1 MVSRVTG
8 TLTKDRRD
16 QQTAMDYILPAFK
29 VVSIIF
35 ACLASAT
42 GAHALWNPV
51 GFAASFG
58 MPLQP
63 FAKKNNVDIGPN
75 RLDGKT
81 AASYVSLMG
90 VRQLATGI
98 TLLAF
103 ASQGKW
109 TEMATILVIL
119 GLVVA
124 TTDGFFLYRS
134 GAVAKGPFHALP
146 GVLIALLAGTVL
158 YLTP

>member
-1 MVSRVTG
+1 MN
-8 TLTKDRRD
+8 
-16 QQTAMDYILPAFK
+16 YILPAFK
-29 VVSIIF
+29 AVSVTF
-35 ACLASAT
+35 ACLAVAT
-42 GAHALWNPV
+42 GAHALWKPV

-63 FAKKNNVDIGPN
+63 LPKKNDVNINPN

-90 VRQLATGI
+90 VRQLATGF

-134 GAVAKGPFHALP
+134 GAGAKGLFHVIP
-146 GVLIALLAGTVL
+146 GALIALLAGSVR

>member
-1 MVSRVTG
+1 
-8 TLTKDRRD
+8 
-16 QQTAMDYILPAFK
+16 MDYILLTFK
-29 VVSIIF
+29 AVSVTFASLAVV
-35 ACLASAT
+35 T
-42 GAHALWNPV
+42 GAQALCKPV

-58 MPLQP
+58 MALQ
-63 FAKKNNVDIGPN
+63 KNDADKNPN
-75 RLDGKT
+75 FLGKET

-109 TEMATILVIL
+109 TDMATILVIL

-124 TTDGFFLYRS
+124 PTDGLFLYRS
-134 GAVAKGPFHALP
+134 GAKAKGPFHALP
-146 GVLIALLAGTVL
+146 GALIALLAGAVL
-158 YLTP
+158 YLRP

>member
-1 MVSRVTG
+1 MN
-8 TLTKDRRD
+8 
-16 QQTAMDYILPAFK
+16 YILPTFK
-29 VVSIIF
+29 AVSVTF
-35 ACLASAT
+35 ACLAVAT

-58 MPLQP
+58 MPLRPPPRENDVNINANQP
-63 FAKKNNVDIGPN
+63 G
-75 RLDGKT
+75 GKT
-81 AASYVSLMG
+81 DASYVSLMG

-109 TEMATILVIL
+109 TEMATILTIL

-134 GAVAKGPFHALP
+134 GAGAKGPFHAIP
-146 GVLIALLAGTVL
+146 GALIALLAGAVL
-158 YLTP
+158 YLRT